1 MKTNNLNLTILL
13 VFSLIIISCRS
24 SKQIFE
30 YGSVKPTSSVET
42 IKISN
47 INNLPLCKVQIDG
60 KEYVFLVDTGAPTI
74 IPPTIFHSLNLK
86 SYFEEE
92 VTDTNN
98 GKRKQIFT
106 ILPEIKIGNLT
117 FQNIGCVVMD
127 IENPTLKCFG
137 FDGIIGANLLAKM
150 VWQFDYKKNE
160 IRASSEFKYF
170 NQKYDYV
177 IPFEYNNQKTP
188 KINGIVS
195 NKKLTFSLDTG
206 YNGSLSIN
214 NNFQYSM
221 NNTPKENFVRNR
233 GANAIG
239 FYGTDEFKD
248 NFILRSDLQLNNFHF
263 INKIVKSGNSTLIGN
278 DFLKN
283 FLFSIE
289 KKKKKIYLQTINSEI
304 ESLKSFGFSY
314 TFKNNE
320 AYVISK
326 FANQEI
332 PLELNDRIL
341 KINNIDL
348 SKLSNEQICQYTINK
363 IDENLN
369 DMEITI
375 LRNNKIFTYKLVK
388 KEFIK

>member
-1 MKTNNLNLTILL
+1 MNK
-13 VFSLIIISCRS
+13 
-24 SKQIFE
+24 KKK
-30 YGSVKPTSSVET
+30 Y
-42 IKISN
+42 
-47 INNLPLCKVQIDG
+47 
-60 KEYVFLVDTGAPTI
+60 
-74 IPPTIFHSLNLK
+74 
-86 SYFEEE
+86 
-92 VTDTNN
+92 
-98 GKRKQIFT
+98 
-106 ILPEIKIGNLT
+106 
-117 FQNIGCVVMD
+117 
-127 IENPTLKCFG
+127 
-137 FDGIIGANLLAKM
+137 LA
-150 VWQFDYKKNE
+150 
-160 IRASSEFKYF
+160 
-170 NQKYDYV
+170 
-177 IPFEYNNQKTP
+177 
-188 KINGIVS
+188 
-195 NKKLTFSLDTG
+195 KKLTFSLDTG

-214 NNFQYSM
+214 NNFQYFM

-283 FLFSIE
+283 FLFSIDWE
-289 KKKKKIYLQTINSEI
+289 NKKIYLQTINSEI

-375 LRNNKIFTYKLVK
+375 LRNNKIFTYKYSVYFL
-388 KEFIK
+388 FF